1 MTHDDV
7 LNRTDHLNE
16 SHVKLG
22 SITLGKFLTLIMFDE
37 KAETDAVKVVD
48 AFCIASHLDAEAT
61 QESRSKAKAFR
72 SWLIKEKAVKD
83 TA

>member
-1 MTHDDV
+1 
-7 LNRTDHLNE
+7 
-16 SHVKLG
+16 
-22 SITLGKFLTLIMFDE
+22 MFDE

-61 QESRSKAKAFR
+61 RESRSKAKAFR